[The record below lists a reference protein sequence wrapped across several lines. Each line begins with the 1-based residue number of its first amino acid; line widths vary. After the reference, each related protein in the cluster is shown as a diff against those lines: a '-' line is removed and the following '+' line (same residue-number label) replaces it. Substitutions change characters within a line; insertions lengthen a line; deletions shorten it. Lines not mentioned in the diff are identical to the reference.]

1 MYTCSTKPF
10 DPKIMDTLSSHF
22 LSQVIGNAKKPFY
35 DRRPQSRI
43 RINTMAHAGFCG
55 ACGPCSCKTTPASSA
70 GAGDAAVHFYFEGKI
85 ILRCMF
91 KFELNLGINKYGAR
105 LRVDT
110 YWNKSTIPEK
120 FRRKEKPERV
130 KVILEEVDEA
140 TNAIES

>member
-1 MYTCSTKPF
+1 
-10 DPKIMDTLSSHF
+10 
-22 LSQVIGNAKKPFY
+22 
-35 DRRPQSRI
+35 
-43 RINTMAHAGFCG
+43 
-55 ACGPCSCKTTPASSA
+55 
-70 GAGDAAVHFYFEGKI
+70 
-85 ILRCMF
+85 MF

-130 KVILEEVDEA
+130 KVILEVDEA